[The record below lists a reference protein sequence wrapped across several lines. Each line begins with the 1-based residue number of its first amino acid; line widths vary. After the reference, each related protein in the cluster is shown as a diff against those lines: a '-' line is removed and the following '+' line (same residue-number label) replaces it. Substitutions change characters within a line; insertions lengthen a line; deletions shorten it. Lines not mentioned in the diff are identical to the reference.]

1 MSITPTSTNPG
12 TSATA
17 TTSSTAGAGASAATT
32 ASTATPAAVGTGEKI
47 VNTVKE
53 AGETAFNKTAGAA
66 EGIWNGIKNSNL
78 GPWQIGGM
86 LAGGVLAWV
95 IGNAFGGGGLLGMV
109 ISGLLAFALV
119 PAGRNIFDSFDKK
132 SSTPSHTQR
141 VERDGPGQSR
151 QRGHGQPVQGAA
163 LQTDPVTAEVFFGG
177 VAADAREQARKA
189 AQQMPPA
196 PSTQSAALPMRPAAP
211 ASRAYP

>member
-1 MSITPTSTNPG
+1 MSAPTNTNI
-12 TSATA
+12 S
-17 TTSSTAGAGASAATT
+17 TSSTPAANGNAGTGTGAAAAAPASGGKGEPNVLQKGTAFVQEAGATTFDKASGA
-32 ASTATPAAVGTGEKI
+32 V
-47 VNTVKE
+47 
-53 AGETAFNKTAGAA
+53 

-132 SSTPSHTQR
+132 SSTPAHTQR
-141 VERDGPGQSR
+141 VERDGPGHSR
-151 QRGHGQPVQGAA
+151 QRGQGQPVQGGA
-163 LQTDPVTAEVFFGG
+163 LQADPVTAEVFFGG
-177 VAADAREQARKA
+177 VADQARKA
-189 AQQMPPA
+189 AQQMPQA
-196 PSTQSAALPMRPAAP
+196 PSSTQNAALPMRPAVP